1 MKKQLLF
8 FFCFLS
14 FALFAQEQELEL
26 PYPMIQRDSLY
37 REDQFYIG
45 MTYNLINNSPPGFSQ
60 DKFSTGFSTG
70 VLRDFPINTAR
81 TIAIAPGLGFSY
93 QNYHQNLLINGT
105 AAEPIYSIIPQGTY
119 YSKNK
124 IEHYLLDLPIE
135 FRWRTSTS
143 ESHKFWR
150 IYSGVKMSYVL
161 ASRSQYTDGQSSVII
176 NNNPDFNKVQLGIY
190 LAMGYNTW
198 NFYGYYGLTPLL
210 SKSATIQDQS
220 IGLRA
225 IHLGLQFYI
234 L

>member
-1 MKKQLLF
+1 
-8 FFCFLS
+8 
-14 FALFAQEQELEL
+14 
-26 PYPMIQRDSLY
+26 MIQRDSLY

-45 MTYNLINNSPPGFSQ
+45 MTYNLVGNSPTAFSQ
-60 DKFSTGFSTG
+60 DKFSTGFSAG

-93 QNYHQNLLINGT
+93 QNYHQNLLINGS
-105 AAEPIYSIIPQGTY
+105 ASQPVYSIIPTGTY

-135 FRWRTSTS
+135 FRWRTSTP

-150 IYSGVKMSYVL
+150 IYSGLKLSYLL
-161 ASRSQYTDGQSSVII
+161 ASRSQYTDGQYNVII
-176 NNNPDFNKVQLGIY
+176 KNNPDFNKMQLGLY
-190 LAMGYNTW
+190 MAMGYNTW

-210 SKSATIQDQS
+210 SKGATIQDDP
-220 IGLRA
+220 IGLQA
-225 IHLGLQFYI
+225 IHLGLLFYI

>member
-14 FALFAQEQELEL
+14 FVAVAQETELIL

-45 MTYNLINNSPPGFSQ
+45 VTYNLISNSPSAFSQ
-60 DKFSTGFSTG
+60 DKISTGFFAG
-70 VLRDFPINTAR
+70 VLRDFPINRDR
-81 TIAIAPGLGFSY
+81 TIAIAPGLGISY
-93 QNYHQNLLINGT
+93 QNYHQNLSITGT
-105 AAEPIYSIIPQGTY
+105 ASQPIYNIIPSGTY

-135 FRWRTSTS
+135 VRWRTSTP

-150 IYSGVKMSYVL
+150 VYSGLKLSYLL
-161 ASRSQYTDGQSSVII
+161 ASRSYYADGQNSVVIK
-176 NNNPDFNKVQLGIY
+176 NNPDFNKVQAGVY
-190 LAMGYNTW
+190 VAMGYNTW
-198 NFYGYYGLTPLL
+198 NIYGYYGLTPLL
-210 SKSATIQDQS
+210 AKSATIQNNT

>member
-14 FALFAQEQELEL
+14 FASVAQETELIL

-45 MTYNLINNSPPGFSQ
+45 MTYNLINNSPSGFSQ
-60 DKFSTGFSTG
+60 DKFSTGFSAG
-70 VLRDFPINTAR
+70 VLRDFPINANR
-81 TIAIAPGLGFSY
+81 TLAIAPGLGFSY

-105 AAEPIYSIIPQGTY
+105 AAAPIYSIIPQGTY

-135 FRWRTSTS
+135 FRWRTSTP

>member
-1 MKKQLLF
+1 MKKSLLF
-8 FFCFLS
+8 VFCMIQL
-14 FALFAQEQELEL
+14 ALFAQEQELEL

-45 MTYNLINNSPPGFSQ
+45 MTYNLINNSPSGFSQ
-60 DKFSTGFSTG
+60 DKFSTGFSAG
-70 VLRDFPINTAR
+70 VLRDFPINANR
-81 TIAIAPGLGFSY
+81 TLAIAPGLGFSY
-93 QNYHQNLLINGT
+93 QNYHQNLFINGT
-105 AAEPIYSIIPQGTY
+105 AAAPIYSIIPQGTY

-124 IEHYLLDLPIE
+124 IEEYLLDLPIE
-135 FRWRTSTS
+135 FRWRTSTP

-161 ASRSQYTDGQSSVII
+161 ASRSQYTDGQSNVII
-176 NNNPDFNKVQLGIY
+176 KNNPDFNKVQLGIY

>member
-8 FFCFLS
+8 FFCILS

-45 MTYNLINNSPPGFSQ
+45 VTYNIVSNSPTAFSQ
-60 DKFSTGFSTG
+60 DKFSTGFSAG

-93 QNYHQNLLINGT
+93 QNYHQNLLINGS
-105 AAEPIYSIIPQGTY
+105 ASQPVYSIIPTGTY

-135 FRWRTSTS
+135 FRWRTSTP

-150 IYSGVKMSYVL
+150 IYSGLKLSYLL
-161 ASRSQYTDGQSSVII
+161 ASRSQYTDGQYNVII
-176 NNNPDFNKVQLGIY
+176 KNNPDFNKTQLGLY
-190 LAMGYNTW
+190 MAMGYNTW

-210 SKSATIQDQS
+210 SKGATIQDDS
-220 IGLRA
+220 IGLQA
-225 IHLGLQFYI
+225 IHLGLLFYI

>member
-14 FALFAQEQELEL
+14 FAAVAQETELIL

-45 MTYNLINNSPPGFSQ
+45 VTYNLISNSPSAFSQ
-60 DKFSTGFSTG
+60 DKISTGFFAG
-70 VLRDFPINTAR
+70 VLRDFPINRDR

-105 AAEPIYSIIPQGTY
+105 AAQPLYSIIPSGTY

-135 FRWRTSTS
+135 VRWRTSTP

-150 IYSGVKMSYVL
+150 IYSGLKLSYLL
-161 ASRSQYTDGQSSVII
+161 ASRSQYTDGQYNVII
-176 NNNPDFNKVQLGIY
+176 KNNPDFNKMQLGLY
-190 LAMGYNTW
+190 MAMGYNTW

-210 SKSATIQDQS
+210 SKGATIQDDP
-220 IGLRA
+220 IGLQA
-225 IHLGLQFYI
+225 IHLGLLFYI